1 MEHFVYQD
9 GQLVCDGVRVADIA
23 REHGTPV
30 YVYSEAAIRENYRAL
45 RAAFAE
51 VDPLICYA
59 MKANDSVAVCR
70 ALLAEGCG
78 FDIVSGG
85 ELFRALKAGA
95 DPKKIVY
102 AGIGKTRSE
111 IEYAL
116 TSGILMF
123 NVESEPELERIDA
136 VAGGLGVEANVA
148 LRLNPDVDPGTHQ
161 HTITGKKGT
170 KFGVDLDA
178 ALPLA
183 DRAGEMDNVRL
194 VGLHMHLGSPIN
206 SPKPYDL
213 ALERVVAFL
222 EACRARGAE
231 IQWLD
236 VGGGYGIEYKG
247 GETAAPEDYAAAI
260 IPHIRRSGCRAIL
273 EPGRFMVGNAGVLV
287 TRVQYVKNTDR
298 KTFVVCD
305 AGMNDLIRPAL
316 YDSYHRIWPVE
327 SADPV
332 PYGPEALA
340 ARTDGRVV
348 VDVVGPVC
356 ESGDFFAKDRVLP
369 PVRQDALLAIF
380 GAGAYAYSMSSNYNS
395 RPRACQVMIT
405 SGSPRVIRARET
417 YENMIAS
424 EVF

>member
-1 MEHFVYQD
+1 VEHFVYQD
-9 GQLVCDGVRVADIA
+9 GQLVCDGVRVADVA
-23 REHGTPV
+23 REHGTPA
-30 YVYSEAAIRENYRAL
+30 YVYSEAAIRENCRAL
-45 RAAFAE
+45 RDAFAE

-70 ALLAEGCG
+70 ALLEEGCG

-111 IEYAL
+111 VEYAL
-116 TSGILMF
+116 TSGILML
-123 NVESEPELERIDA
+123 NVESEPELERINA
-136 VAGGLGVEANVA
+136 VAGDLGVEAHVA

-161 HTITGKKGT
+161 HTTTGTKGT

-178 ALPLA
+178 ALPVA
-183 DRAGEMDNVRL
+183 DRAGQMDNVRL

-206 SPKPYDL
+206 SPEPYGL

-231 IQWLD
+231 IEWLD

-247 GETAAPEDYAAAI
+247 GETAAPEDYAAVI
-260 IPHIRRSGCRAIL
+260 IPYIRRSGCRAIL
-273 EPGRFMVGNAGVLV
+273 EPGRFVVGNAGVLV
-287 TRVQYVKNTDR
+287 TRVQYVKTTDR

-369 PVRQDALLAIF
+369 PVSQDALLAIF
-380 GAGAYAYSMSSNYNS
+380 GAGAYACSMSSNYNS

-405 SGSPRVIRARET
+405 SGSARVIRARET
-417 YENMIAS
+417 YEDMIAS
-424 EVF
+424 EIF